1 VWRRANRW
9 GALASVTGA
18 MGTNFA
24 LYSMTGQRL
33 DYWDPNV
40 FLAALTVGI
49 LALVVVSLA
58 TTPEPA
64 SRLQNFFARL
74 DTSSDERHE
83 VHQPLLLVNLLT
95 PSRGA
100 EGRGWRAYKEDLV
113 GFTIGWI
120 IVFVLVAGTAWLLAP
135 RTAGLG

>member
-1 VWRRANRW
+1 
-9 GALASVTGA
+9 
-18 MGTNFA
+18 M
-24 LYSMTGQRL
+24 
-33 DYWDPNV
+33 

-49 LALVVVSLA
+49 VALVVVSLA
-58 TTPEPA
+58 TAPEPA
-64 SRLQNFFARL
+64 SGLHDFFARL
-74 DTSSDERHE
+74 DTSSDEHRE
-83 VHQPLLLVNLLT
+83 THQPLLLVNLLA

-135 RTAGLG
+135 RAAGLG